1 MSKIGV
7 CHYKIGD
14 TDGVSL
20 EMDKWR
26 QVLEGMGHT
35 VHLCGG
41 DLGTAEGFLIEEL
54 YHHHLN
60 IARINRNAFFQ
71 LTDYKSEA
79 ELERE
84 IFELADRIER
94 GLRAF
99 IDEYS
104 IDLLIPNNI
113 WSIGMNLPAAV
124 AFARVVREQG
134 IPALAHHHDFYW
146 ETFRGMAPTCGVVQR
161 IAREYLPPKD
171 PAVTH
176 VVINSLVQAELS
188 QRSGV
193 ESTIVPN
200 VFDFTGNPWGI
211 DEYNR
216 GFRRAIGVNE
226 NDIVLL
232 QATRIVERKGI
243 ELAVDLAVELNE
255 PHHIA
260 TLRKSGLYDGR
271 RFDANSRIVLVLAG
285 SSEDDNTDYLGR
297 LKRKIEQAWIE
308 TRFIADKIRSQ
319 REEDDGRRLY
329 SLWDCYVFADLVTY
343 PSLFEGFGNQFL
355 EAIRAKLPV
364 ALFEY
369 PVYRA
374 DIKKKGFNVISLGSN
389 VAGRDDLGLVS
400 AGEET
405 VRKAAKEAV
414 EVLTDPL
421 SRREMVE
428 RNFALGLESYS
439 LEHLGKRLD
448 EIVEQAAS

>member
-1 MSKIGV
+1 
-7 CHYKIGD
+7 
-14 TDGVSL
+14 
-20 EMDKWR
+20 
-26 QVLEGMGHT
+26 
-35 VHLCGG
+35 
-41 DLGTAEGFLIEEL
+41 
-54 YHHHLN
+54 
-60 IARINRNAFFQ
+60 
-71 LTDYKSEA
+71 
-79 ELERE
+79 
-84 IFELADRIER
+84 
-94 GLRAF
+94 
-99 IDEYS
+99 
-104 IDLLIPNNI
+104 
-113 WSIGMNLPAAV
+113 
-124 AFARVVREQG
+124 
-134 IPALAHHHDFYW
+134 
-146 ETFRGMAPTCGVVQR
+146 
-161 IAREYLPPKD
+161 EYLPPKD